1 MKLLKTSLYTGLALL
16 MFNVSQAQSEKKI
29 KANSEISSITR
40 STSNYNQIKLAG
52 AMDFNLIEGKE
63 GEITIKGAS
72 NLLDYIV
79 TKTKGDQLIIR
90 FKNNVNIDY
99 SNEKIE
105 ITIPYTDIN
114 YLSLDGSGDVTGSS
128 VITAKHF
135 TTKLAGSGDIDLK
148 IESNSAHVEV
158 TGSGDIALI
167 GQTNNLKASV
177 IGSGDFHGKKLT
189 STNADLKV
197 TGYGTIES
205 TVSNNLEAT
214 VIGSGNINY
223 FGNPKD
229 TNNKVIGSGL
239 ISKKK

>member
-1 MKLLKTSLYTGLALL
+1 MKLLKTSLFTGLVLL
-16 MFNVSQAQSEKKI
+16 MFNMSQAQSGKTI

-52 AMDFNLIEGKE
+52 AMDFKLVEGEE

-105 ITIPYTDIN
+105 ITIPYKDIN
-114 YLSLDGSGDVTGSS
+114 YLSLDGSGDVTASS

-135 TTKLAGSGDIDLK
+135 TTKLSGSGDIDLK
-148 IESNSAHVEV
+148 IESNSAHVVV
-158 TGSGDIALI
+158 TGSGDIALV

-177 IGSGDFHGKKLT
+177 TGSGDFHGEKLT

-197 TGYGTIES
+197 TGSGTIEAM
-205 TVSNNLEAT
+205 VNNNLEAK
-214 VIGSGNINY
+214 VIGSGDINY
-223 FGNPKD
+223 FGDPKD
-229 TNNKVIGSGL
+229 TNNKVVGSGD
-239 ISKKK
+239 ISKK